1 MALRA
6 GIGLLPFS
14 SSREAPWPSKCTRSI
29 HSAAGHF
36 VPRCAAKANDA
47 VPVDMQPLALF
58 SGRWRAQGQVV
69 RHSPK
74 GVSIMVEM
82 TKVARPGEPA
92 TDEAA
97 IRARALKRLKKRR
110 DFAAHLLVYLLVNS
124 FLVAIWA
131 VTSGGFF
138 WPVFPIIGWG
148 IGVVMNGWDVWRG
161 DEFTEEQIA
170 HEMQRIKD
178 ST

>member
-1 MALRA
+1 
-6 GIGLLPFS
+6 
-14 SSREAPWPSKCTRSI
+14 
-29 HSAAGHF
+29 
-36 VPRCAAKANDA
+36 
-47 VPVDMQPLALF
+47 
-58 SGRWRAQGQVV
+58 
-69 RHSPK
+69 
-74 GVSIMVEM
+74 MVEM